1 MLGTIGRGLRLTSF
15 LRGEMVTV
23 TAQPEANVVLTPPP
37 VATVSVALCTFNGAP
52 WLPDFLTSLRDQ
64 RLLPDE
70 LIVQDDGSTD
80 DTLAIL
86 AAFAETSPFPVSV
99 EVNPERLGSTSNF
112 EQALLRTTG
121 AFVALADQDD
131 IWYPEKLERLIGVL
145 VEDPILTLTF
155 SDADL
160 IDPAGHP
167 LGRRLWGQ
175 RGIRRVLVTQQIVAG
190 SQFAQRALTTGCTMV
205 GRRRAVEA
213 ALPFPESLNDPVAPM
228 RHDRWMSLVA
238 AAVGT
243 VRSMPEPL
251 LGFRVHPDQQTG
263 VLTTPELARRLLGA
277 AAAATRPPT
286 PEARAGHLARAEQ
299 IDNAADRADRFGDF
313 DEADALRRVAQHHRC
328 RADLGRTV
336 PQRVRTVWQ
345 ELAARSYDSSLL
357 GAGSVAADLVRA
369 LRPGPDLAR
378 P

>member
-1 MLGTIGRGLRLTSF
+1 MLGTIGWELRLAPL

-23 TAQPEANVVLTPPP
+23 TAQPEAEVALTPPP
-37 VATVSVALCTFNGAP
+37 TAAVSVALCTFNGAP
-52 WLPDFLTSLRDQ
+52 WLPELLASLSAQ

-70 LIVQDDGSTD
+70 LVVQDDGSTD
-80 DTLAIL
+80 GTLAIL
-86 AAFAETSPFPVSV
+86 EAFRETAPFPVSI
-99 EVNPERLGSTSNF
+99 EVNPVRLGSTSNF
-112 EQALLRTTG
+112 ERALERTTG

-145 VEDPILTLTF
+145 LEDPILTLTF

-160 IDPAGHP
+160 IDPSGEP
-167 LGRRLWGQ
+167 MGRRLWGQ
-175 RGIRRVLVTQQIVAG
+175 RRIRHRLVTQQIVAG

-213 ALPFPESLNDPVAPM
+213 ALPFPESLNDPIAPM

-251 LGFRVHPDQQTG
+251 LAFRVHPDQQTG

-277 AAAATRPPT
+277 AVAATRPPT
-286 PEARAGHLARAEQ
+286 PEGRAGHLARAEQ
-299 IDNAADRADRFGDF
+299 IDDAAERADRFGDF
-313 DEADALRRVAQHHRC
+313 DEADALRRVARHHRS
-328 RADLGRTV
+328 RADLGGTAGQRLRTV
-336 PQRVRTVWQ
+336 GQ
-345 ELAARSYDSSLL
+345 EISSRGYDPSFLGMAA
-357 GAGSVAADLVRA
+357 AAADLVRA
-369 LRPGPDLAR
+369 LRPGRDVAQP
-378 P
+378 